1 MKIKI
6 TVLLGAVL
14 AVLLIGS
21 CSLFGGLSIEARIAQ
36 FVSDL
41 NTSDRANIIENFSA
55 DGCDSYNLINDSN
68 YWNDSNSPFDV
79 TYRNFAVTGL
89 TVSGDTATGTL
100 TYNNGSNSSSIKF
113 VLVNDG
119 FIDGWKITEI
129 WIDGT
134 HQI

>member
-6 TVLLGAVL
+6 TVLVGAVL

-21 CSLFGGLSIEARIAQ
+21 CSLFGGLSIEARITQ

-41 NTSDRANIIENFSA
+41 NTSDRANIIDNFSDSCA
-55 DGCDSYNLINDSN
+55 SYNEINDPA
-68 YWNDSNSPFDV
+68 YWNNNNTTFDNDYRPF
-79 TYRNFAVTGL
+79 TVTGL
-89 TVSGDTATGTL
+89 TVSDDTATGTL
-100 TYNNGSNSSSIKF
+100 TYNNGSGSSSIKF

>member
-6 TVLLGAVL
+6 TVLVGAVL

-21 CSLFGGLSIEARIAQ
+21 CSLFGGLSIEARITQ

-41 NTSDRANIIENFSA
+41 NTSDRANIIDNFS
-55 DGCDSYNLINDSN
+55 DSCDLYNQINDSA
-68 YWNDSNSPFDV
+68 YWNEDSTFDDA
-79 TYRNFAVTGL
+79 YRPFAVTGL
-89 TVSGDTATGTL
+89 EVADDTATGTL
-100 TYNNGSNSSSIKF
+100 TYNNGSGSSSIKF

-129 WIDGT
+129 WIDGSK
-134 HQI
+134 QIY